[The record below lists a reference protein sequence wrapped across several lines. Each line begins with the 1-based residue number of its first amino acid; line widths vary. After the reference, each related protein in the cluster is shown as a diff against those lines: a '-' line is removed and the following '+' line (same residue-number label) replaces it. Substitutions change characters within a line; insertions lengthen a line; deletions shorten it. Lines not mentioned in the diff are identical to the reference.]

1 MTEQPPTEQPPTRIA
16 PAVGGGDR
24 KHRWDAIGVVIASLV
39 GLLALLVSGYTAYI
53 QRQQVRAQVWPHLT
67 RGYVQPPGSGD
78 AEYKLVIFNKGVGPA
93 IVRNVQVLVEGK
105 PQTTW
110 KQVFGALGLATEKL
124 GYSSL
129 DGNVLSAGESLP
141 ILIFKDAP
149 ALSKFRRAFVRHAKM
164 RICYCSTLGECWMF
178 ADREPRG
185 ASDVRPMA
193 ECPKS
198 SSTNTFI
205 N

>member
-1 MTEQPPTEQPPTRIA
+1 MTEHPPTEQPPAEIPPA
-16 PAVGGGDR
+16 AVGSHR

-53 QRQQVRAQVWPHLT
+53 QRQQVRAQVWPYLT
-67 RGYVQPPGSGD
+67 RGYVQPPGAGD
-78 AEYKLVIFNKGVGPA
+78 TEYKLALFNKGVGPA
-93 IVRNVQVLVEGK
+93 IVRNVQVLVDGK

-110 KQVFGALGLATEKL
+110 KQVFGALGLANDTFS
-124 GYSSL
+124 YSSL
-129 DGNVLSAGESLP
+129 DRNVLSAGETLP
-141 ILIFKDAP
+141 ILVFNDAP
-149 ALSKFRRAFVRHAKM
+149 ALSNFRRAFVRHAKM

-178 ADREPRG
+178 ADRGPRG
-185 ASDVRPMA
+185 ESSVRPMA

-198 SSTNTFI
+198 PSRHTFI